1 MAEHKKGGIG
11 TFVAGAALGVGLGL
25 LFAPKSGAETRKEL
39 KEKMDELLQKI
50 KEIKVDDV
58 KENLQNKIE
67 EIKADLADLDKEKVL
82 SIAREKAEQIKE
94 KLDELVK
101 TAKDKASPVVQKT
114 VDDVKGKTIVVLKDI
129 INKLEKEEDKKNM
142 KKKDTK

>member
-1 MAEHKKGGIG
+1 MAENKKGGIG

-39 KEKMDELLQKI
+39 KEKMDELLQK
-50 KEIKVDDV
+50 
-58 KENLQNKIE
+58 
-67 EIKADLADLDKEKVL
+67 
-82 SIAREKAEQIKE
+82 IKE

>member
-1 MAEHKKGGIG
+1 MAEKKGGLG
-11 TFVAGAALGVGLGL
+11 KFVAGVAIGVGLGV

-39 KEKMDELLQKI
+39 KEKMDDLLQKV

-67 EIKADLADLDKEKVL
+67 EIKNDLADLDKEKVL
-82 SIAREKAEQIKE
+82 EIAREKAELIKE
-94 KLDELVK
+94 KLNDLVVM
-101 TAKDKASPVVQKT
+101 AQEKATPVVQKT
-114 VDDVKGKTIVVLKDI
+114 VDDVKSKTIILLKDI
-129 INKLEKEEDKKNM
+129 ISKLEKEENKKNT

>member
-1 MAEHKKGGIG
+1 MAENKKSGIG

>member
-1 MAEHKKGGIG
+1 MAENKKGGIG

-39 KEKMDELLQKI
+39 KEKMDELLQNI
-50 KEIKVDDV
+50 KVIKVDDV